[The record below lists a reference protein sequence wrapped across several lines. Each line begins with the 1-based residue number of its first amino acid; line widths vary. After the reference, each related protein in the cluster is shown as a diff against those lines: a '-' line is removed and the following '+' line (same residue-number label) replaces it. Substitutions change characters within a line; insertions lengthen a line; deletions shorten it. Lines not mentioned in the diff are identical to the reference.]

1 MQFRQCFQL
10 KQRKVADALVLPYAI
25 DKEGLIFVGE
35 ESAAILDQMQFV
47 LETND
52 FKAKKNEIL
61 PVFSNYFF
69 PACLGACETWLAL
82 GEFRQARHYAEQL
95 QNRAAGAPERTYLA
109 LSYWM
114 HAEIFLKEGSLDEAE
129 SQIAEAL
136 NIIEQAEVPLAAWRV
151 HATAEKFYSRLGDTH
166 RADIC
171 QRKKQGV
178 IQKLI
183 QSMPSSDPLHK
194 GLSSLIENNSAP
206 FLKDQTAQIIP
217 CPRKPNSR
225 FTRPV

>member
-1 MQFRQCFQL
+1 M
-10 KQRKVADALVLPYAI
+10 
-25 DKEGLIFVGE
+25 IFF
-35 ESAAILDQMQFV
+35 L
-47 LETND
+47 
-52 FKAKKNEIL
+52 
-61 PVFSNYFF
+61 
-69 PACLGACETWLAL
+69 
-82 GEFRQARHYAEQL
+82 
-95 QNRAAGAPERTYLA
+95 
-109 LSYWM
+109 
-114 HAEIFLKEGSLDEAE
+114 IFLKEGSLDEAE

-217 CPRKPNSR
+217 RPRKPNSR